1 MKARRSNKGSERRR
15 NLAEVN
21 LLAENRTRAVPSR
34 RGCVLPFIGIG
45 VLALA
50 LAAALGGP
58 SF

>member
-1 MKARRSNKGSERRR
+1 MKARRPNRGSERRR

-21 LLAENRTRAVPSR
+21 LLAENRSRVVPSR

-45 VLALA
+45 ILALA
-50 LAAALGGP
+50 LATALGGP